1 MKRVLSAILVLTMVL
16 SALTAA
22 AVVSAE
28 GAGREGEVTVF
39 LRDFENGEKAS
50 GDGGNIVDV
59 KVDFNGNHFASVM
72 MKAET
77 IMSAPTGDENR
88 VTSLYENRA
97 NISNS
102 IPYISGKTYS
112 ISWKLGRVTE
122 NKITPVASA
131 TSGIESMSGGA
142 LLAYGYSN
150 GVWTPAPQT
159 QWYNTGLK
167 IANGSMESAKA
178 SQVNDENGWR
188 VNTYSNI
195 AYKLCKSKEDATP
208 LANGA
213 AANIKGLFFSMSG
226 VSDDIVNL
234 LVDNMAYCGKGLFKQ
249 GSNGKEA
256 LTNSFTLDAEHVYG
270 DEACIKN
277 GTYTAETLVGTKWEL
292 GKDCTGLKS
301 ATRTAKFKEALAAF
315 STFHYAIDD
324 VKVTAKA
331 MFYDNTVTAGENGK
345 ITVTTTSGL
354 GDADNTPTVVSN
366 ETKAIEVND
375 YYGTTYEVTS
385 DDGYAVN
392 TVTYGGEEVSLTDG
406 KYTVAPSDV
415 ADGKEFKATFYRLPG
430 IRVRSFR
437 AELKGGTTGDTITIN
452 GGKYGKYITSTDG
465 MLTVTTPN
473 SNIGKLNNTNAEEGY
488 FEWISARDSTQ
499 VKNEQ
504 GKVTETARMYAFLP
518 KTKMGSGRKIQL
530 SFDMSNGGT
539 SNFNMPYSQLTKIAT
554 SYYADGAVYGTDSCP
569 WAAVGTAA
577 AQHHKYGPGAQLNG
591 SIPAGGTLEVV
602 TPVYDIIKFAKSYAN
617 ETEYSDKVYQKL
629 VQFDFV
635 VPGCADT
642 VTPRL
647 HAVTFTET
655 TPVYEITAAQN
666 DQAGSVKLYSE
677 SLNFGVDNDSVEI
690 GNGTVCEVEHM
701 MTAGFNIKAPENKVI
716 EKVEFID
723 AKGVA
728 TDYSAQAANEAAA
741 EISMTNVAASG
752 TLNVTY
758 KEQAATEPTVSAG
771 DFSAV
776 TDSFTYTPADGGE
789 AVTVTGKT
797 SIITYAKIDNGTSS
811 ISECGYYISKLNND
825 GSVSGSEIKLKA
837 IAVPEGLTYGIRAFG
852 DALTA
857 GNYSVQPYIVKEGGT
872 EIRGDAKTLTINSA
886 SE

>member
-28 GAGREGEVTVF
+28 GVGREGEVIVF

-59 KVDFNGNHFASVM
+59 KEDFNGNHFASVM

-112 ISWKLGRVTE
+112 LSWKLGKVTE
-122 NKITPVASA
+122 NKITPVARG

-150 GVWTPAPQT
+150 GVWTPKPQT
-159 QWYNTGLK
+159 QWYDTGFK

-178 SQVNDENGWR
+178 SQENDKNGWR

-195 AYKLCKSKEDATP
+195 AYKLCKSKQDATP
-208 LANGA
+208 LADGA
-213 AANIKGLFFSMSG
+213 AANIKSLFFSMSG

-270 DEACIKN
+270 DEACIGSEKYP
-277 GTYTAETLVGTKWEL
+277 TKESLVGTKWTL
-292 GKDCTGLKS
+292 GQDCTGLKS

-331 MFYDNTVTAGENGK
+331 MFYDNTVNAGENGK

-354 GDADNTPTVVSN
+354 GDANNTPTVVSN

-375 YYGTTYEVTS
+375 YYGTTYEVTA

-437 AELKGGTTGDTITIN
+437 AELKGGTTGDDFG
-452 GGKYGKYITSTDG
+452 GGKGKFIASKDG
-465 MLTVTTPN
+465 MLKVTTAAGATGN
-473 SNIGKLNNTNAEEGY
+473 LNNVNAEEGY
-488 FEWISARDSTQ
+488 FEWI
-499 VKNEQ
+499 
-504 GKVTETARMYAFLP
+504 TARKSISGGPRMYVQLP
-518 KTKMGSGRKIQL
+518 NTKMGAGRKVKL
-530 SFDMSNGGT
+530 SFEMTNAGTTSFGGC
-539 SNFNMPYSQLTKIAT
+539 YSQLTRGST
-554 SYYADGAVYGTDSCP
+554 SYYATGKAYGGESCP
-569 WAAVGTAA
+569 WGAFGTNTPG
-577 AQHHKYGPGAQLNG
+577 HHVNGPGTGLSG
-591 SIPAGGTLEVV
+591 SIPAGGSFTYSIPEFSV
-602 TPVYDIIKFAKSYAN
+602 IKFAQNKTN
-617 ETEYSDKVYQKL
+617 QEVYSDKVYQDTIW
-629 VQFDFV
+629 FDFV

-666 DQAGSVKLYSE
+666 DPAGSVKLYSE

-690 GNGTVCEVEHM
+690 GNGTVREVEHM
-701 MTAGFNIKAPENKVI
+701 MTARFNIKAPENKVI

-728 TDYSAQAANEAAA
+728 TDYSAQAANESAA

-811 ISECGYYISKLNND
+811 ISECGYYISKLNDD
-825 GSVSGSEIKLKA
+825 GSVSGSEIKLPA

>member
-28 GAGREGEVTVF
+28 GVGREGEVTVF

-59 KVDFNGNHFASVM
+59 KEDFNGNHFASVM

-77 IMSAPTGDENR
+77 IMSAPTGSETR
-88 VTSLYENRA
+88 ITSLYENRA

-178 SQVNDENGWR
+178 SQVDDENGWR

-208 LANGA
+208 LADGA

-234 LVDNMAYCGKGLFKQ
+234 LVDNMAYCGKGLTDANSK
-249 GSNGKEA
+249 A

-270 DEACIKN
+270 DEACIGSEKYP
-277 GTYTAETLVGTKWEL
+277 TKESLVGTKWEL

-331 MFYDNTVTAGENGK
+331 MFYDNTVNAGENGK

-354 GDADNTPTVVSN
+354 GDANNTPTVVSN

-375 YYGTTYEVTS
+375 YYGTTYEVTA

-437 AELKGGTTGDTITIN
+437 AELKGGTTGDKFDA
-452 GGKYGKYITSTDG
+452 GRGKFIASKDG
-465 MLTVTTPN
+465 MLKVTT
-473 SNIGKLNNTNAEEGY
+473 SAGETGDLNNVNAEEGY
-488 FEWISARDSTQ
+488 FEWI
-499 VKNEQ
+499 
-504 GKVTETARMYAFLP
+504 TARKSVNGPRMYVQLP
-518 KTKMGSGRKIQL
+518 NTKMGAGRKVKL
-530 SFDMSNGGT
+530 SFEMTNAGTTSFGGC
-539 SNFNMPYSQLTKIAT
+539 YSQLTRGST
-554 SYYADGAVYGTDSCP
+554 SYYATGKAYGGESCP
-569 WAAVGTAA
+569 WGAFGTNTPD
-577 AQHHKYGPGAQLNG
+577 HHINGPGTGLGG
-591 SIPAGGTLEVV
+591 SIPAGGSFTYS
-602 TPVYDIIKFAKSYAN
+602 TPEFSVIKFAQNKAN
-617 ETEYSDKVYQKL
+617 QEVYSDKVYQDTIW
-629 VQFDFV
+629 FDFV

-655 TPVYEITAAQN
+655 TPVYEITAVQN
-666 DQAGSVKLYSE
+666 DPAGSVKLYSE

-701 MTAGFNIKAPENKVI
+701 MTARFNIKAPENKVI

-723 AKGVA
+723 AKGAA
-728 TDYSAQAANEAAA
+728 TDYSAQAANESAA
-741 EISMTNVAASG
+741 EISMINVADGGS
-752 TLNVTY
+752 LNVTY
-758 KEQAATEPTVSAG
+758 KAQAATESTVSASSFNAVSS
-771 DFSAV
+771 DFS
-776 TDSFTYTPADGGE
+776 YTPADGGTPI
-789 AVTVTGKT
+789 TVTGKT
-797 SIITYAKIDNGTSS
+797 SIITYAKIEKGIKV
-811 ISECGYYISKLNND
+811 ISECGYYITKLNGD
-825 GSVSGSEIKLKA
+825 GSASGSTIKLPA

-852 DALTA
+852 SAITA
-857 GNYSVQPYIVKEGGT
+857 GNYSIQPYVTEEGGT
-872 EIRGDAKTLTINSA
+872 EIKGDAKTLTI
-886 SE
+886 E